1 MKLNSVKVNAFLNV
15 IRIAMSVLFPL
26 ITFPYA
32 SQVLGVS
39 NLGKVQF
46 ATSVVSY
53 FALIAALGVQT
64 YGTREGSKVRE
75 NQEKFNQLC
84 SEIFTVNIISTIIA
98 YVLLIVLV
106 LLPTKIQGYKVLIF
120 IQSIVLILTTLGV
133 DWVYAS
139 KEDFYYVTV
148 KSIIAQV
155 ISIILLFLFVRHKN
169 DYYIY
174 SLTTVVAASGM
185 YISTFLHSK
194 KYVHLKLIFA
204 KSIFRHLK
212 PMFILFSNNLAISI
226 YVNSDVLMLG
236 LFATDLNV
244 GLYSVSVKIYSV
256 VKSLLNAITLAVL
269 PRLSLLSTKENKEEY
284 FILGEQ
290 ILHACIILILPAIV
304 GLFLLSKD
312 IILLLSGPSYLSAT
326 SSLKLLTLALGFS
339 VLANFF
345 VNAILIINNEEKYAL
360 NITLIAGIVNIALNF
375 IMIPLLKQDGA
386 AITTIIAECIVAIL
400 SGHKAKKYMRVRHLL
415 KVFIQ
420 SAIGCVGIYFV
431 YFFITRIMTGLIL
444 NIILIFLISIIVY
457 FLILLILGND
467 MIKTSFSTIKST
479 LHF

>member
-148 KSIIAQV
+148 KTIIAQV
-155 ISIILLFLFVRHKN
+155 ISIIIFFLFVRHKN

-212 PMFILFSNNLAISI
+212 PMFILFSNNLAVSI

-312 IILLLSGPSYLSAT
+312 IILLLSGQSYLSAT

-360 NITLIAGIVNIALNF
+360 NITIIAAIVNIALNF

-400 SGHKAKKYMRVRHLL
+400 SGHKAKKYMRVRNSL
-415 KVFIQ
+415 KVFVQ
-420 SAIGCVGIYFV
+420 SVIGCIGIYFV
-431 YFFITRIMTGLIL
+431 YFFITRFVTYLIL
-444 NIILIFLISIIVY
+444 NIILIFLVSVVVY
-457 FLILLILGND
+457 FLILYVLGNN
-467 MIKTSFSTIKST
+467 MVKTSISTIKSI
-479 LHF
+479 LPF